1 MLILQMEFKKI
12 TLTIPENI
20 LEKYK
25 HYCNENGMNVSKKVA
40 ILMRNDLNEN
50 EKKMRDDKG
59 QMKNENKIN

>member
-1 MLILQMEFKKI
+1 MEFKKI

-50 EKKMRDDKG
+50 GK
-59 QMKNENKIN
+59 MKNENKIN